1 MIFLK
6 NLIMKQKLLVRK
18 GTLKKTMKNLM
29 TRQKKKRFP
38 QLMKKRRIK
47 TTLQLKTVMKMKIA
61 KRMTLKNVLDYLK
74 DTMITTTMKEENMV
88 IIMNTSTDIMSM
100 NTSTITTVTI
110 TALFTNGDKKRVVS
124 TMDMKDMVIMS
135 MIIIMITIMNIIMVI
150 TRNTMVTMEKKM
162 VMVGED
168 LIYRSPTT
176 AGIWLAELV
185 ITRLQLK
192 GFVFQ

>member
-1 MIFLK
+1 
-6 NLIMKQKLLVRK
+6 
-18 GTLKKTMKNLM
+18 
-29 TRQKKKRFP
+29 
-38 QLMKKRRIK
+38 MKKRRTK
-47 TTLQLKTVMKMKIA
+47 TTLQLKTVMKMKIT

-74 DTMITTTMKEENMV
+74 DTTITTTMKEENTV

-110 TALFTNGDKKRVVS
+110 TALSTNGDKKRVVS
-124 TMDMKDMVIMS
+124 TMGMKDTAIMS

-150 TRNTMVTMEKKM
+150 IRSTMVTMEKKM

-168 LIYRSPTT
+168 LICHLPTT
-176 AGIWLAELV
+176 AGTWLAELV
-185 ITRLQLK
+185 ITKLQLK